1 VTSPSL
7 TIETPAGPVRA
18 TAGPRE
24 DDAVVFELGGAM
36 RGSVHVTGTTDP
48 HRWDQFTA
56 VRACLGPVNAFASTA
71 PDEDLPRLA
80 RGRTGYR
87 GSLTLYRDNTGRPEV
102 SVHPLLSAADHPP
115 SEKTAAVLT
124 AVLRGC
130 AEHVTQRADLPP
142 ILEASRQR
150 DTPGLLRFLTWS
162 ASYHQAEAV
171 RLERE
176 ARTALPALKAAEAA
190 WRTAARWLALYP
202 HPVLLLMLADR
213 PDSLTQKIRELQ
225 WWAPY
230 CVNAAAE
237 EHERARHAQTEA
249 DSLRGQQRRR
259 PRGHRP
265 ALVSAPW
272 QTKKDAGQGRVHTIP
287 EDTIIRSER
296 RGRDRP
302 PN

>member
-1 VTSPSL
+1 MTSPIL
-7 TIETPAGPVRA
+7 TIDTPAGPVRA

-56 VRACLGPVNAFASTA
+56 IRACLGPVNAFKTTA
-71 PDEDLPRLA
+71 PDDALPRLA
-80 RGRTGYR
+80 RSRTGYR
-87 GSLTLYRDNTGRPEV
+87 GSLTLYRDNIDRPEV

-130 AEHVTQRADLPP
+130 AEHVEQRADLPA

-162 ASYHQAEAV
+162 ASYHQDEAA

-176 ARTALPALKAAEAA
+176 ACAAHPARRAAVAA
-190 WRTAARWLALYP
+190 WWTVAQWFLASP
-202 HPVLLLMLADR
+202 HPVLLLMLADL
-213 PDSLTQKIRELQ
+213 PYSVLPNSLARTVDVKQ

-230 CVNAAAE
+230 CVDAAADE
-237 EHERARHAQTEA
+237 RERARRAQAEA
-249 DSLRGQQRRR
+249 DSLRAQQHRR
-259 PRGHRP
+259 PRGRRP
-265 ALVSAPW
+265 ALVGTP
-272 QTKKDAGQGRVHTIP
+272 
-287 EDTIIRSER
+287 
-296 RGRDRP
+296 
-302 PN
+302 

>member
-1 VTSPSL
+1 MTSPIL
-7 TIETPAGPVRA
+7 TIDTPAGLVRA

-24 DDAVVFELGGAM
+24 TDAVVFELGGAM

-48 HRWDQFTA
+48 HHWDQFTA
-56 VRACLGPVNAFASTA
+56 VSACLGPVNAFKTTA

-80 RGRTGYR
+80 NGRTGYR
-87 GSLTLYRDNTGRPEV
+87 GNLILYRSADRPEV
-102 SVHPLLSAADHPP
+102 SVNPLPSASDHTP

-130 AEHVTQRADLPP
+130 AEHVALRADLPA

-162 ASYHQAEAV
+162 AAYHQAEGV

-176 ARTALPALKAAEAA
+176 ARAALPALQGAKAA
-190 WRTAARWLALYP
+190 WRTAARWLAVSP

-213 PDSLTQKIRELQ
+213 EGSLTREIRGLQ

-230 CVNAAAE
+230 CVDAAAE
-237 EHERARHAQTEA
+237 ERERASRAQAEA
-249 DSLRGQQRRR
+249 DSLRAQQRRR
-259 PRGHRP
+259 PRGRRP
-265 ALVSAPW
+265 ALVAAP
-272 QTKKDAGQGRVHTIP
+272 
-287 EDTIIRSER
+287 
-296 RGRDRP
+296 
-302 PN
+302 